1 MDLNDSHYTDNVNKR
16 RVRLHLFKY
25 INKSTNFEKLWKNY
39 GKIYQTKKKIFS
51 KCFAIRLH
59 YRRLYEEAS

>member
-16 RVRLHLFKY
+16 RVRLHFFKY
-25 INKSTNFEKLWKNY
+25 INKSTNLTQNY
-39 GKIYQTKKKIFS
+39 EKIYQTKKKIFS
-51 KCFAIRLH
+51 KCFAICLH